1 MNNNAGDV
9 VDCFCRHYADA
20 LKDIRRRYARE
31 HGGSTEW
38 YESIMLPHGRCI
50 DVSADA
56 GMYAV
61 ARFMYL
67 FADLLKERPPTY
79 FYLKRM
85 DDAHHAHTRDT
96 EVLANRQRRNEYI
109 GVLAK
114 HLSEKGGVNMVTGR
128 QIALCI
134 ERDDRLVRA
143 FVFGMED
150 ALPEV
155 IERL

>member
-1 MNNNAGDV
+1 M
-9 VDCFCRHYADA
+9 
-20 LKDIRRRYARE
+20 
-31 HGGSTEW
+31 
-38 YESIMLPHGRCI
+38 
-50 DVSADA
+50 
-56 GMYAV
+56 
-61 ARFMYL
+61 
-67 FADLLKERPPTY
+67 
-79 FYLKRM
+79 
-85 DDAHHAHTRDT
+85 
-96 EVLANRQRRNEYI
+96 LANRQRRNEYI

-114 HLSEKGGVNMVTGR
+114 HLSEKGGVNVVTGR